1 MPYIYLRKNVLRYF
15 CRAVAG
21 SIVIRGDICCKEP
34 RIVRGFHISYKPSVY
49 ILAVDTTGAGFSIE
63 VSGFGRGQEDR
74 VLYCIN
80 ILDAKAE
87 VVFIKLS
94 QKLHLFDGGNL

>member
-1 MPYIYLRKNVLRYF
+1 MPNIFTLYSGVMISGIVLF
-15 CRAVAG
+15 L
-21 SIVIRGDICCKEP
+21 KLMTL

>member
-1 MPYIYLRKNVLRYF
+1 MLSYF
-15 CRAVAG
+15 SRVAAG

-34 RIVRGFHISYKPSVY
+34 CIVRGFHISYKPSVY

-74 VLYCIN
+74 VLYGIY
-80 ILDAKAE
+80 IFSAKAKA
-87 VVFIKLS
+87 VFIKLS
-94 QKLHLFDGGNL
+94 QKLYLLDGGNL